1 LEVREAMLAE
11 VQERGLYSYNSQNL
25 SAELEQLRSCTSR
38 VKDER
43 AAEAEKLSTL
53 VVGSPMP

>member
-1 LEVREAMLAE
+1 VREAMLAE